1 MTVSA
6 FVSDIIDKII
16 IEIKNEKNLNKLE
29 NNLID
34 PLIQYTFKRIY
45 PYVALAS
52 IIFLLI
58 FILSLL
64 ILFLQ
69 VKAVYIS

>member
-16 IEIKNEKNLNKLE
+16 VEIKNEKNLHKLE
-29 NNLID
+29 DNLID

>member
-16 IEIKNEKNLNKLE
+16 VEIKNEKNLHKLE

-52 IIFLLI
+52 II
-58 FILSLL
+58 SLL